1 MSIAKVNINKQ
12 DNRSTVKEQMEQIKH
27 LIHTVVH
34 APEKFP
40 TKARK
45 TRAKKGQA

>member
-12 DNRSTVKEQMEQIKH
+12 DDRLTVKEQMELIKIC
-27 LIHTVVH
+27 IHAVVNN
-34 APEKFP
+34 PEKFP

-45 TRAKKGQA
+45 TRAKKEQA

>member
-12 DNRSTVKEQMEQIKH
+12 DNRLTVKEQMEQIKH
-27 LIHTVVH
+27 LIHTVVNT
-34 APEKFP
+34 PEKFP

-45 TRAKKGQA
+45 TRAKKEQA